1 MTRIFYL
8 KVKEYNS
15 LPMPANYEAGSMQRV
30 YTYKGKRYLIVPRM
44 YARDVV
50 ECYVVY
56 QKGGKYER
64 L

>member
-15 LPMPANYEAGSMQRV
+15 LPTPANYQAGSMQRV
-30 YTYKGKRYLIVPRM
+30 YTYEGKQYLIVPRM

-56 QKGGKYER
+56 
-64 L
+64 